1 MTARGPDAAA
11 SYELRIGGRLDA
23 HWSTWFDGF
32 TLTHEDD
39 GTSTLRGVV
48 RDQSELHG
56 LLNRVRDLGT
66 TLISVTQLEATN
78 DDSEPPLIPS
88 NSNIAGP
95 PEPTRRTSLTTQEAT
110 NVHHHEHDHR
120 SGSTD

>member
-11 SYELRIGGRLDA
+11 SYELRIGGHLDR

-66 TLISVTQLEATN
+66 TPISVTHLEASTN
-78 DDSEPPLIPS
+78 DD
-88 NSNIAGP
+88 
-95 PEPTRRTSLTTQEAT
+95 
-110 NVHHHEHDHR
+110 
-120 SGSTD
+120 TDADSR

>member
-11 SYELRIGGRLDA
+11 SYELRIGGHLDA

-66 TLISVTQLEATN
+66 TLISVTHLEATN
-78 DDSEPPLIPS
+78 DNSEPPTASP
-88 NSNIAGP
+88 
-95 PEPTRRTSLTTQEAT
+95 
-110 NVHHHEHDHR
+110 
-120 SGSTD
+120 

>member
-11 SYELRIGGRLDA
+11 SYELRIGGHLDA

-32 TLTHEDD
+32 TLAHEDD

-66 TLISVTQLEATN
+66 TLISVTPLATPTH
-78 DDSEPPLIPS
+78 DD
-88 NSNIAGP
+88 
-95 PEPTRRTSLTTQEAT
+95 
-110 NVHHHEHDHR
+110 
-120 SGSTD
+120 TDADSR

>member
-11 SYELRIGGRLDA
+11 SYELRIGGHLDA
-23 HWSTWFDGF
+23 YWSTWFDGF

-66 TLISVTQLEATN
+66 TLISVTPLATPTH
-78 DDSEPPLIPS
+78 DD
-88 NSNIAGP
+88 
-95 PEPTRRTSLTTQEAT
+95 
-110 NVHHHEHDHR
+110 
-120 SGSTD
+120 TDADSR

>member
-11 SYELRIGGRLDA
+11 SYELRIGVRLDQ

-56 LLNRVRDLGT
+56 LLTRVRDLGT
-66 TLISVTQLEATN
+66 PLISVTPLATPTN
-78 DDSEPPLIPS
+78 DD
-88 NSNIAGP
+88 
-95 PEPTRRTSLTTQEAT
+95 
-110 NVHHHEHDHR
+110 
-120 SGSTD
+120 TDADSR

>member
-1 MTARGPDAAA
+1 MTPRGPTAAA
-11 SYELRIGGRLDA
+11 SYELRIGGHLDQ

-56 LLNRVRDLGT
+56 LLGKVRDLGIP
-66 TLISVTQLEATN
+66 LISVTPLEAPTQ
-78 DDSEPPLIPS
+78 DDAAADS
-88 NSNIAGP
+88 
-95 PEPTRRTSLTTQEAT
+95 R
-110 NVHHHEHDHR
+110 
-120 SGSTD
+120 

>member
-11 SYELRIGGRLDA
+11 SYELRIGGHLDA

-66 TLISVTQLEATN
+66 TLISVTPLATPAN
-78 DDSEPPLIPS
+78 DDADADS
-88 NSNIAGP
+88 
-95 PEPTRRTSLTTQEAT
+95 R
-110 NVHHHEHDHR
+110 
-120 SGSTD
+120 

>member
-1 MTARGPDAAA
+1 MTARGHDHAA
-11 SYELRIGGRLDA
+11 SYELRVGGHLDA

-56 LLNRVRDLGT
+56 LLARIRDLGT
-66 TLISVTQLEATN
+66 TLISVTHLETTN
-78 DDSEPPLIPS
+78 DDS
-88 NSNIAGP
+88 GP
-95 PEPTRRTSLTTQEAT
+95 P
-110 NVHHHEHDHR
+110 
-120 SGSTD
+120 TDSR

>member
-11 SYELRIGGRLDA
+11 AYELRIGGHLDA

-32 TLTHEDD
+32 TLIHEDD

-56 LLNRVRDLGT
+56 LLGKVRDLGIP
-66 TLISVTQLEATN
+66 LISVTPLEAPTQ
-78 DDSEPPLIPS
+78 DDAAADS
-88 NSNIAGP
+88 
-95 PEPTRRTSLTTQEAT
+95 R
-110 NVHHHEHDHR
+110 
-120 SGSTD
+120 

>member
-56 LLNRVRDLGT
+56 LLAKVRDLGT
-66 TLISVTQLEATN
+66 TLISVTPLVTPSN
-78 DDSEPPLIPS
+78 DD
-88 NSNIAGP
+88 
-95 PEPTRRTSLTTQEAT
+95 
-110 NVHHHEHDHR
+110 
-120 SGSTD
+120 TDADSR

>member
-1 MTARGPDAAA
+1 MTPRGPDAAA
-11 SYELRIGGRLDA
+11 SYELRIGGHLDP

-56 LLNRVRDLGT
+56 LLAKVRDLGT
-66 TLISVTQLEATN
+66 TLISVTPLEATI
-78 DDSEPPLIPS
+78 DDSES
-88 NSNIAGP
+88 RADS
-95 PEPTRRTSLTTQEAT
+95 R
-110 NVHHHEHDHR
+110 
-120 SGSTD
+120 